1 MLKVFVYYNLHKSCW
16 SIKALEGEQ
25 KGKVIEHAEQVILFD
40 AKPKVSEAG
49 RQRVLKEQSKNVHA
63 GIVGNLFSI
72 DSKVFKTN
80 DKDFKE
86 ITYNPYKYS
95 TFVYK
100 DNDDN
105 PFKGSDVVYM
115 ANRRVFEV

>member
-1 MLKVFVYYNLHKSCW
+1 MFKVFVYYNLHKKCW
-16 SIKALEGEQ
+16 SIKALEGEN
-25 KGKVIEHAEQVILFD
+25 KNKVIHHANEVILFD